1 MDISIVK
8 KDGSLEKFDVEKII
22 KGIKRAINQHSIPD
36 SDIYSFAEDIERYV
50 FNSEDPVSSREIGL
64 MILNW
69 LREKD
74 PLAYIRFASVYKDFK
89 DLNDIKDE
97 ISDLEKT

>member
-22 KGIKRAINQHSIPD
+22 KGIKRAVNQHSISD
-36 SDIYSFAEDIERYV
+36 SEIYNFAEEVEKYV
-50 FNSEDPVSSREIGL
+50 FNSEDSVTSRDIGL

-97 ISDLEKT
+97 IANLEKS